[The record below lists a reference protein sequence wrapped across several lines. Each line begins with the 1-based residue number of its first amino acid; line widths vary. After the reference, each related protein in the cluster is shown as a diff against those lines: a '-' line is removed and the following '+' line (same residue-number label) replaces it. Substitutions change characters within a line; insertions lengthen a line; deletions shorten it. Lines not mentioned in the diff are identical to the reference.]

1 MLWLRTFHKEFNWD
15 QNQSNYY
22 YGMWSKLYLD
32 SPDKSKSKLEESI
45 NESIAREKYIIKPLF
60 LLDFMTG
67 FRTFCKQKL
76 F

>member
-15 QNQSNYY
+15 QNQSNY

-45 NESIAREKYIIKPLF
+45 NESIAREKYIINPSS
-60 LLDFMTG
+60 
-67 FRTFCKQKL
+67 CQIS
-76 F
+76 